1 MCAYLIVFFYQGM
14 MATSD
19 IAAGEVIVSVPKN
32 FLITNE
38 SISKVYGTQHS
49 LSSHQ
54 VLALHLVMLMRDK
67 QSWWKPYMDLLPMHF
82 NTMPVKYTEALI
94 NHLPPALKEE
104 TIQQK
109 ENIRSDYL
117 ACLKFME
124 KRPEKTDTITIEE
137 YEWAWLCGK
146 LCYCNWKVYA

>member
-1 MCAYLIVFFYQGM
+1 M

-38 SISKVYGTQHS
+38 SLSKVYGTQHS
-49 LSSHQ
+49 LGSHQ
-54 VLALHLVMLMRDK
+54 ILALHLVMLIRDK
-67 QSWWKPYMDLLPMHF
+67 QSWWKPYIDLLPIHF
-82 NTMPVKYTEALI
+82 NTMPVKYTQVLI
-94 NHLPPALKEE
+94 DHLPTALKEE

-109 ENIRSDYL
+109 ENIHVDYL
-117 ACLKFME
+117 ACMKYLKS
-124 KRPEKTDTITIEE
+124 KPEQVAPITKEE

-146 LCYCNWKVYA
+146 Y